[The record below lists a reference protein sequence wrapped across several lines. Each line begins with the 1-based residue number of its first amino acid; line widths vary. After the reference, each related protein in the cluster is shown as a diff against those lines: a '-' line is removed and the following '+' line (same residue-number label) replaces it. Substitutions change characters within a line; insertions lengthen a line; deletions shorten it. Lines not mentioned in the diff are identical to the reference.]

1 MATASEIFAGLVA
14 RGIPQHVAAGIIP
27 NMQAES
33 GLDTGINELA
43 PVVPG
48 SRGGYGLNQWTG
60 PRRVQYE
67 QFAAQQGKDP
77 SDLDTQLDFT
87 VWELR
92 NTEKSAGDAIL
103 SAPDAQTAAMLY
115 ETKFLRP
122 GIPHGNRGG
131 IPAIPS
137 SPPQN
142 GLAAAPTGQQ
152 WARPQVNQLAALR
165 PVQLDPAAFMS
176 RRYNYPGVA

>member
-1 MATASEIFAGLVA
+1 MASAAEIFAGLVA
-14 RGIPQHVAAGIIP
+14 RGVPAHVAQGIVP

-43 PVVPG
+43 PTVPG

-67 QFAAQQGKDP
+67 QFAAAQGKDP
-77 SDLDTQLDFT
+77 SDLNTQLDFT
-87 VWELR
+87 VWELH
-92 NTEKSAGDAIL
+92 NTEKAAGDAIL
-103 SAPDAQTAAMLY
+103 SAPDARTAARLY

-122 GIPHGNRGG
+122 GVPHGDRGG
-131 IPAIPS
+131 IPLAPAS
-137 SPPQN
+137 APQN
-142 GLAAAPTGQQ
+142 GLAGQQ
-152 WARPQVNQLAALR
+152 YVAPPVNQLAALR

-176 RRYNYPGVA
+176 RRYQYPGVA